1 MSDDVQFD
9 NHVKEQLGN
18 YSPDVPPH
26 IWDNIV
32 AKRGKKKPGGF
43 WLNFF
48 SGRNLLIAAALLLAG
63 GAAYWLLPAASK
75 KSTPATTEFNNK
87 SNNTQTTNSNS
98 KPTTD
103 PVSASNNS
111 KANNEVAK
119 TDNPATLNNGNK
131 LINPAENN
139 TNAQLGNPGNG
150 PVKAAG
156 NNQAGDAKSNGSNYS
171 PLQFSPSANNQFIKR
186 KQAQHHLPIRLPAT
200 EGSSAFVQEDGNNQA
215 DESKRLSPAQGST
228 LLGKLLFTAEKNM
241 AAKPAAGK
249 LLGKKLS
256 SLYLPDCPSVED
268 NAAGNKRYFDVYAGP
283 DLGMRSFSGFTS
295 DTGSANYLQKR
306 KETAK
311 FSSAFSAGI
320 RYTRVFNNGMS
331 LRTGINYSQ
340 INEKFKYVNQNDI
353 RYILI
358 ITPRQ
363 IIINGTP
370 TTVFDTLRYTETGTR
385 IRTTYNRYRSVDIP
399 LQLGYEFGNGRLHTN
414 ISAGAIINVYSWQK
428 GDVLDSAYQPVS
440 ITTGKGSSA
449 YGFKTNIGVGFL
461 GSASIYYKLNNR
473 LHLLA
478 EPYIRYN
485 LKPMSRDNQPFTQK
499 YNTAG
504 LRLGVRWDL
513 R

>member
-32 AKRGKKKPGGF
+32 AKRGKRKPGGF
-43 WLNFF
+43 WLNLF
-48 SGRNLLIAAALLLAG
+48 SGKNLLIAAALLLAG
-63 GAAYWLLPAASK
+63 GAAYWLLPSSSEKPAPITANNNK
-75 KSTPATTEFNNK
+75 TGNTQTAKSGNEPITNPGTVPGK
-87 SNNTQTTNSNS
+87 SNNS
-98 KPTTD
+98 
-103 PVSASNNS
+103 
-111 KANNEVAK
+111 NEVVK
-119 TDNPATLNNGNK
+119 TENSPVDNTGSK
-131 LINPAENN
+131 IINPAENN
-139 TNAQLGNPGNG
+139 TNAQLGNSGNG
-150 PVKAAG
+150 PVKATG
-156 NNQAGDAKSNGSNYS
+156 NSQAGDAKSGRNYS

-186 KQAQHHLPIRLPAT
+186 KPALHHLPVRLSAT
-200 EGSSAFVQEDGNNQA
+200 EGTAAYVQEDGNNKA
-215 DESKRLSPAQGST
+215 DEDKQLSPARGST
-228 LLGKLLFTAEKNM
+228 VLGKLLFAAEKNM

-249 LLGKKLS
+249 LLGRQLS
-256 SLYLPDCPSVED
+256 SMYLPDCPSVED

-306 KETAK
+306 KETAR

-331 LRTGINYSQ
+331 LRTGVNYSQ
-340 INEKFKYVNQNDI
+340 INEKFKYINQNDI
-353 RYILI
+353 RYILV

-363 IIINGTP
+363 VIINGTP

-461 GSASIYYKLNNR
+461 GSVSLYYKLNSR

-478 EPYIRYN
+478 EPYLRYN
-485 LKPMSRDNQPFTQK
+485 LKPMSRDNQSFTQK

>member
-1 MSDDVQFD
+1 MF
-9 NHVKEQLGN
+9 
-18 YSPDVPPH
+18 
-26 IWDNIV
+26 
-32 AKRGKKKPGGF
+32 
-43 WLNFF
+43 
-48 SGRNLLIAAALLLAG
+48 
-63 GAAYWLLPAASK
+63 
-75 KSTPATTEFNNK
+75 
-87 SNNTQTTNSNS
+87 
-98 KPTTD
+98 
-103 PVSASNNS
+103 
-111 KANNEVAK
+111 
-119 TDNPATLNNGNK
+119 
-131 LINPAENN
+131 
-139 TNAQLGNPGNG
+139 
-150 PVKAAG
+150 
-156 NNQAGDAKSNGSNYS
+156 
-171 PLQFSPSANNQFIKR
+171 
-186 KQAQHHLPIRLPAT
+186 
-200 EGSSAFVQEDGNNQA
+200 
-215 DESKRLSPAQGST
+215 
-228 LLGKLLFTAEKNM
+228 
-241 AAKPAAGK
+241 
-249 LLGKKLS
+249 
-256 SLYLPDCPSVED
+256 LPDCPSVED

-295 DTGSANYLQKR
+295 DTGSANYLRKR

-311 FSSAFSAGI
+311 FSSAYSAGI

-331 LRTGINYSQ
+331 LRTGVNYSQ
-340 INEKFKYVNQNDI
+340 INEKFKYINQNDI
-353 RYILI
+353 RYILV

-370 TTVFDTLRYTETGTR
+370 TTVYDTLRYTETGTR

-485 LKPMSRDNQPFTQK
+485 LKPMSRDNQTFTQK

>member
-32 AKRGKKKPGGF
+32 AKRGRKKPGGF
-43 WLNFF
+43 WLSFF
-48 SGRNLLIAAALLLAG
+48 NRKNLLIAAVLLAG
-63 GAAYWLLPAASK
+63 GAAYWLLPASSK
-75 KSTPATTEFNNK
+75 KSTTASTERNNI
-87 SNNTQTTNSNS
+87 SNNTEKIAGNNNTATDPATAYNNSNS
-98 KPTTD
+98 KNDIT
-103 PVSASNNS
+103 
-111 KANNEVAK
+111 K
-119 TDNPATLNNGNK
+119 TDNPSTLNNDNK

-139 TNAQLGNPGNG
+139 TNAQLGNSGNG

-156 NNQAGDAKSNGSNYS
+156 NNQAGDAKSNGSIYS
-171 PLQFSPSANNQFIKR
+171 PLQFSPSANNRFIKR
-186 KQAQHHLPIRLPAT
+186 KQAQHHLPIRLPAA
-200 EGSSAFVQEDGNNQA
+200 EGSSAYVQEDGNNQA
-215 DESKRLSPAQGST
+215 DESKPLSPAQGGT
-228 LLGKLLFTAEKNM
+228 VLGKLLFTAEKNI
-241 AAKPAAGK
+241 AAKPTAGK
-249 LLGKKLS
+249 LLGRQLS

-331 LRTGINYSQ
+331 LRTGVNYSQ
-340 INEKFKYVNQNDI
+340 INEKFKYINQNDI
-353 RYILI
+353 RYILV

-363 IIINGTP
+363 VIINGTP

-428 GDVLDSAYQPVS
+428 GDVLDSAYQPIS
-440 ITTGKGSSA
+440 ITTGKGSST

-461 GSASIYYKLNNR
+461 ASASLYYKLNNR

-485 LKPMSRDNQPFTQK
+485 LKPMSRDNQSFTQK
-499 YNTAG
+499 YNTVG

>member
-32 AKRGKKKPGGF
+32 AKRGKKKPGAF

-63 GAAYWLLPAASK
+63 GAAYWLLPSSTK
-75 KSTPATTEFNNK
+75 KSATTTVINNN
-87 SNNTQTTNSNS
+87 SNNTQTIT
-98 KPTTD
+98 
-103 PVSASNNS
+103 SNN
-111 KANNEVAK
+111 KTAANPATPADNGSNVVAK
-119 TDNPATLNNGNK
+119 TNNPSALNNDSK
-131 LINPAENN
+131 QINPAENN
-139 TNAQLGNPGNG
+139 TNALPGNSGNG

-156 NNQAGDAKSNGSNYS
+156 NNQAGDATGNGSNYS

-186 KQAQHHLPIRLPAT
+186 KQVQHHLPIRLPASD
-200 EGSSAFVQEDGNNQA
+200 GASAYVQEDGNNQA
-215 DESKRLSPAQGST
+215 DESKLLSPAQGST
-228 LLGKLLFTAEKNM
+228 VLGKLLFTAEKNL
-241 AAKPAAGK
+241 AARPASGK
-249 LLGKKLS
+249 LLGRQLS

-283 DLGMRSFSGFTS
+283 DLGMRSFSGFTT

-331 LRTGINYSQ
+331 LRTGVNYSQ
-340 INEKFKYVNQNDI
+340 INEKFKYINQNDI

-363 IIINGTP
+363 VIINGTP

-504 LRLGVRWDL
+504 LRLGIRWDL